1 MVQSALM
8 CALAWLIV
16 NGIDR
21 LLAWQT
27 CTRPIVTAVVTGLLL
42 GDIKTGIIMGA
53 SLEAI
58 FMGISAIGG
67 SVPADACAS
76 AIIAVASTVLTG
88 ADVETGLALAVPIG
102 TIMASVNE
110 LYKPVLASFAPYW
123 ERVCAKGDVRSY
135 KIQLTAFAL
144 LVDRLP
150 QAIIIFLAVAFGV
163 EGLQAFLAS
172 MPEFVMRGMSAAS
185 SMMTGV
191 GFAILTAMIWDAQ
204 IGAFF
209 FAGFVMA
216 KYMGLPTLAIAILA
230 FTVAIT
236 YFFIQKSI
244 IDNKGTAKTAKNTE
258 EDFF

>member
-53 SLEAI
+53 SLEAF

-123 ERVCAKGDVRSY
+123 EKVCAKGDVGSY

-172 MPEFVMRGMSAAS
+172 MPGFVMRGMSAAS

-204 IGAFF
+204 IGVFF

-244 IDNKGTAKTAKNTE
+244 IDNKGTVKAAENTE

>member
-42 GDIKTGIIMGA
+42 GDIRTGIIMGA

-123 ERVCAKGDVRSY
+123 ERVCAKGNVRNY

-144 LVDRLP
+144 FVDRLP

-172 MPEFVMRGMSAAS
+172 LPAFVMRGMSAAS

-204 IGAFF
+204 IGVFF

-244 IDNKGTAKTAKNTE
+244 IDNKGTAKTANNTE